1 MDRFRR
7 NLKLR
12 AVSYLGGAC
21 IDCGYDRCVAA
32 LCFHHVEPNLKHFS
46 ISKDGNTAPWSE
58 VQKELVAP
66 HVNACRT
73 WNGPRFE
80 IILLVLKQQRLEFFP
95 SSFGSHSNLF
105 WQRNH
110 PDVDVRLGNTGDFY
124 AQRPAAA

>member
-58 VQKELVAP
+58 VQKELDKGV
-66 HVNACRT
+66 
-73 WNGPRFE
+73 
-80 IILLVLKQQRLEFFP
+80 LLCLNCHAEAHAREDSAARLA
-95 SSFGSHSNLF
+95 
-105 WQRNH
+105 
-110 PDVDVRLGNTGDFY
+110 VRH
-124 AQRPAAA
+124 

>member
-1 MDRFRR
+1 MLLASVPQRRTSISEHSRLSEVLFSEVSKSGVDRFRR

-58 VQKELVAP
+58 VQKELDKCV
-66 HVNACRT
+66 
-73 WNGPRFE
+73 
-80 IILLVLKQQRLEFFP
+80 LLCLNCHAEAHAREDSAARLA
-95 SSFGSHSNLF
+95 
-105 WQRNH
+105 
-110 PDVDVRLGNTGDFY
+110 VRH
-124 AQRPAAA
+124 